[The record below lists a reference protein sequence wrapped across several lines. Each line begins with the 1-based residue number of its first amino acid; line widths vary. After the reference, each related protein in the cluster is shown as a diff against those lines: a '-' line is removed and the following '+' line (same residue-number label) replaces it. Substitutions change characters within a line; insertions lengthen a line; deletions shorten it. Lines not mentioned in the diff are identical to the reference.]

1 MAAQKA
7 HDPRAVANLLL
18 DLAQQ
23 KQIVVRHLKLQK
35 LLYFAHGMHLI
46 TERRPLMSGNF
57 EAWQRGPVHP
67 AVYRAFREVGANPIT
82 IRAQRENVVT
92 GEMSALPPVED
103 EAAIEAVRR
112 VVAGLGQMSD
122 FDLVDLSHAEGGP
135 WSVVVHKMRDGFALG
150 ARIGDDVIRSCF
162 ARHKFVVRTDAAHVE
177 GSGAAKLAEAALGIE
192 KPFTAA
198 HGTR

>member
-1 MAAQKA
+1 MVQEKA

-18 DLAQQ
+18 DHAQR

-46 TERRPLMSGNF
+46 TERRPLVSGGF

-67 AVYRAFREVGANPIT
+67 AVYRAFREAGANPIT
-82 IRAQRENVVT
+82 IRAQRENILT
-92 GEMSALPPVED
+92 GEFSPLPEIQD
-103 EAAIEAVRR
+103 QAAIDAVAR
-112 VVAGLGQMSD
+112 VVDGLGRMSD

-135 WSVVVHKMRDGFALG
+135 WSVVVQKMREGFALG
-150 ARIGDDVIRSCF
+150 ARISDDTIRSCF
-162 ARHKFVVRTDAAHVE
+162 ARHKFVVRTDAAHGG

-192 KPFTAA
+192 KPFTSA
-198 HGTR
+198 H